1 MTNIRYGSSRRG
13 VLVVHFVVGFTNSL
27 ATSRFKLVAIV
38 VLVCL
43 CAFVFVL
50 LCVHVCFPVCGVSS
64 TGTGVLAV
72 LVLAGWSLMGIII
85 GLADRAHAPEP
96 IIWRNLCRCQ
106 NTNTIT
112 ARILVDESKVATLCA
127 WTNVSVIGLRL
138 SRMKPIRARPKE
150 TSSL

>member
-38 VLVCL
+38 LLVCL
-43 CAFVFVL
+43 CD
-50 LCVHVCFPVCGVSS
+50 LCVHVCFPVYGVSS

-150 TSSL
+150 KSSL